1 MTLFRTLDDASVSG
15 KRVLVRVDLN
25 VPMEEGR
32 VTDATRIDRILPTI
46 REIADKGG
54 KVILL
59 AHFATAPE
67 PHLIAAFFSGEW
79 RRQSVS

>member
-32 VTDATRIDRILPTI
+32 VTDATRIDRFCRRSARSRI
-46 REIADKGG
+46 K
-54 KVILL
+54 
-59 AHFATAPE
+59 
-67 PHLIAAFFSGEW
+67 AA
-79 RRQSVS
+79 R

>member
-1 MTLFRTLDDASVSG
+1 MSLFHTLDDASLSG

-46 REIADKGG
+46 REIADK
-54 KVILL
+54 
-59 AHFATAPE
+59 FRSSE
-67 PHLIAAFFSGEW
+67 
-79 RRQSVS
+79 RR